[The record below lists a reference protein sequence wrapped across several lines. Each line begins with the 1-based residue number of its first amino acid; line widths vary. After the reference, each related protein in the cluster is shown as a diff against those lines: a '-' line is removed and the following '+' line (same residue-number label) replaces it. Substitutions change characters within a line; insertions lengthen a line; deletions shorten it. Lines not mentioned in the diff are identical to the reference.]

1 MEAPESAPPVAVRES
16 RQKVAVASEP
26 GESEQ
31 AFEQRATQRQELLAA
46 SPEFQGALPTGHD
59 DQIPTGPREAIE
71 TYKKILENYPNYE
84 RNDQVLYQMSRAYD
98 EIGQPDEAMLVMDR
112 FITEYK
118 YSKYVDEVHFRR
130 GEYFFV
136 RKKYRDAEE
145 AYAPIL
151 QLGAE
156 SSYYELALYKLG
168 WTLYK
173 QDMYEEA
180 LHNFIAMLDFR
191 KSIGFDFDAPLDQK
205 DEHRV
210 TDTFRVVSLS
220 FSNLGGPEVI
230 DDYFA
235 DRGRRSYADKIYGNL
250 GEFYFEKLRYDDAAS
265 VYKSFIRLNEFH
277 KASPHFSMRV
287 IDIYTEAGFPQLVVE
302 SKKDFSIKY
311 SLDADYWSHFDS
323 SSSEDVVGFLKANL
337 TYLENHYHALYQD
350 ENLAYERPDS
360 FDEAQR
366 WYREFLKSFPKD

>member
-1 MEAPESAPPVAVRES
+1 MKISPILIAGITVTLVTGCGTSTPSQRGTLAELQNIEPDVKEVYLEDSLEMAAESYRRYLDETPEGELTPEAMRRLADLQIEQQYGVLGTGELIEMEAPESAPPVAVRES

-59 DQIPTGPREAIE
+59 DQIPPGPREAIE

-156 SSYYELALYKLG
+156 SSYYELAL
-168 WTLYK
+168 
-173 QDMYEEA
+173 
-180 LHNFIAMLDFR
+180 
-191 KSIGFDFDAPLDQK
+191 
-205 DEHRV
+205 
-210 TDTFRVVSLS
+210 
-220 FSNLGGPEVI
+220 
-230 DDYFA
+230 
-235 DRGRRSYADKIYGNL
+235 
-250 GEFYFEKLRYDDAAS
+250 
-265 VYKSFIRLNEFH
+265 
-277 KASPHFSMRV
+277 
-287 IDIYTEAGFPQLVVE
+287 
-302 SKKDFSIKY
+302 
-311 SLDADYWSHFDS
+311 
-323 SSSEDVVGFLKANL
+323 
-337 TYLENHYHALYQD
+337 
-350 ENLAYERPDS
+350 
-360 FDEAQR
+360 
-366 WYREFLKSFPKD
+366 